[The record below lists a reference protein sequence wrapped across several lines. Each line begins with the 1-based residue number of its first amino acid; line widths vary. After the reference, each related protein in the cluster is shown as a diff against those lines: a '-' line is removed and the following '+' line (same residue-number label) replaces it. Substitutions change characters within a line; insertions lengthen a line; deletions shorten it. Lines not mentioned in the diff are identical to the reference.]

1 MAISQQNYLQ
11 NKPARPDLIYELLF
25 VIPWAIRLNMLTR
38 NTEDIK
44 KKKKIQTKLAE
55 VETTMSKKEL
65 KKD

>member
-11 NKPARPDLIYELLF
+11 NKSARWDLIYELLF

-44 KKKKIQTKLAE
+44 KKKIQTKLAE
-55 VETTMSKKEL
+55 IETTMSKKEL